1 MGDSFIQLHRRLE
14 SPVYTCGM
22 AARERCQQGEHHRS
36 WCHYCG
42 AFQPAFTRQPCHCT
56 RDSLVDAQLFFRKI
70 IIIRP
75 AVVVIEIA
83 ILSCLVIAV
92 HIISLSVVIVA
103 IIIVDIV
110 SFIVGVV
117 VIFVVAVFLLQTHLF
132 VAAKSMTVF
141 QCAHMATTTPDGG
154 AAQPAAGD
162 ARPGAEAG
170 AAHQPDGP
178 AMLSR
183 GGRAKK
189 RRARWVAPSE
199 DDSLDHIRMMPQDP
213 NDPRLLGERPV
224 HAPDSRHQK

>member
-14 SPVYTCGM
+14 SPVYAGGM

-36 WCHYCG
+36 WYHYCG

-117 VIFVVAVFLLQTHLF
+117 VIFVVAVFLLQTHLC
-132 VAAKSMTVF
+132 VAVLLSLL
-141 QCAHMATTTPDGG
+141 QG
-154 AAQPAAGD
+154 
-162 ARPGAEAG
+162 
-170 AAHQPDGP
+170 
-178 AMLSR
+178 MLGLVR
-183 GGRAKK
+183 
-189 RRARWVAPSE
+189 
-199 DDSLDHIRMMPQDP
+199 
-213 NDPRLLGERPV
+213 RPV
-224 HAPDSRHQK
+224 PPTSPTAQQCFLAVAGQRKGAQDGWRHPRTIRLTTLE

>member
-117 VIFVVAVFLLQTHLF
+117 VIFVVAVFLLQTHLC
-132 VAAKSMTVF
+132 VAVLLSLL
-141 QCAHMATTTPDGG
+141 QG
-154 AAQPAAGD
+154 
-162 ARPGAEAG
+162 
-170 AAHQPDGP
+170 
-178 AMLSR
+178 MLGLVR
-183 GGRAKK
+183 
-189 RRARWVAPSE
+189 
-199 DDSLDHIRMMPQDP
+199 
-213 NDPRLLGERPV
+213 RPV
-224 HAPDSRHQK
+224 PPTSPTAQQCFLAVAGQRKGAQDGWRHPRTIRLTTLE